1 MNATGAAC
9 EALSKNVSRRAY
21 LSVLAALLLPWQP
34 GAIQAAPLS
43 EALADIADL
52 EDAASLSYANRE
64 FADTVQKLNELV
76 DRQPESPRW
85 YEMRAQ
91 VLVDG
96 KEFNAA
102 LQDFDTAISLYP
114 GGSIDEARLLSGRAL
129 AWEGIDKWQ
138 QALDDYDRA
147 LFLAGENGKKPD
159 PYVVN
164 SRGNV
169 RASLGDWDGARSDY
183 LAARDGF
190 QQARGFRGRSGGT
203 TQRLDGAVFAA
214 SNAALAAVQLGN
226 EEQAIKEMQAVA
238 RRAPGSADMR
248 AALAA
253 LYWSQGQQQ
262 AAEGQWEYAC
272 DSITVGCRKYQSK
285 EWLLSIRRW
294 PPRMVALMQ
303 DFLTM
308 KDGRGLQQ

>member
-1 MNATGAAC
+1 M
-9 EALSKNVSRRAY
+9 
-21 LSVLAALLLPWQP
+21 LAWQP
-34 GAIQAAPLS
+34 GAASSETLS
-43 EALADIADL
+43 KSVGEISDL
-52 EDAASLSYANRE
+52 EDAAALSYANRE

-76 DRQPESPRW
+76 DRQPDSPRW

-96 KEFNAA
+96 KEFKAA

-114 GGSIDEARLLSGRAL
+114 GGTIDEARLLSGRAL
-129 AWEGIDKWQ
+129 AWEGIDEWPK
-138 QALDDYDRA
+138 ALIDYDRA
-147 LFLAGENGKKPD
+147 LSLAAINGKKPD

-169 RASLGDWDGARSDY
+169 RASLGDWDGARTDY

-214 SNAALAAVQLGN
+214 SNAALAAVQLGR
-226 EEQAIKEMQAVA
+226 EEVAVKEMQAVA
-238 RRAPGSADMR
+238 RRAPSSADMR

-272 DSITVGCRKYQSK
+272 DSISVGCSKYQSK

-294 PPRMVALMQ
+294 PPRMVDLMQ
-303 DFLTM
+303 DFLSM
-308 KDGRGLQQ
+308 KGGSEPPRQAPQQTT